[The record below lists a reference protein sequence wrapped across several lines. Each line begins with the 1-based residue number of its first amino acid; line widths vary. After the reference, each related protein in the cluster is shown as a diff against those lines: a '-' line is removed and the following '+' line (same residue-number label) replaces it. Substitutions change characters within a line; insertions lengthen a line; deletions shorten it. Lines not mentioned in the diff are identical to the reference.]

1 MGSEE
6 VPVLELRIHT
16 EVVNQVSQGPQLVA
30 CLVGHRIHTQVI
42 VLTFAM
48 AVRILA
54 FAVAIRS
61 LAFAV
66 AVRILTF
73 AVAVHNLAFAEAV
86 RILTFAV
93 AVRNLA
99 QATHQAEAFHNRPC
113 HLEAYHL
120 GALQLVVNLLQLK

>member
-16 EVVNQVSQGPQLVA
+16 EVVNQVRQGPQLVA

-42 VLTFAM
+42 VLT
-48 AVRILA
+48 
-54 FAVAIRS
+54 
-61 LAFAV
+61 FAV